1 MANGSLNIVKKVVDR
16 HDPTE
21 FNWWK
26 LEIDDSRKIPGLQK
40 NYIWHLSN
48 EGAEYDTHDGFVVS
62 APDYDMAWALACGRG
77 RLSDPEYDTGIPWI
91 VELVGID
98 LSSAG
103 NRVIESSFRAG

>member
-1 MANGSLNIVKKVVDR
+1 MADGSLNIVKKVVDR
-16 HDPTE
+16 NDPKT

-26 LEIDDSRKIPGLQK
+26 LEINDSRKIPGLQK

-77 RLSDPEYDTGIPWI
+77 RLHDCGYDTDIPWI

-98 LSSAG
+98 LSPEG